1 MIFSTKPVATI
12 TAKTVG
18 STEKTVI
25 NGVTTANTTPENA
38 AVQINKIL
46 SVVGKEI
53 GTSGM
58 IRTQT
63 EEAIDNG

>member
-1 MIFSTKPVATI
+1 MIFATKPVATI

-18 STEKTVI
+18 STEKTTVP
-25 NGVTTANTTPENA
+25 GVTTATTTPDNA
-38 AVQINKIL
+38 ATQINKIL

-63 EEAIDNG
+63 EEAINNG